1 MCTGKVKEIK
11 MKIYRD
17 NIEIELTADEIEQ
30 AYRQY
35 LYENDKEVL
44 KIKLNEDDEETV
56 EVIAD
61 KNIKYFKFNISITH
75 TPCIRGHRKPTIPEL
90 YRYLKTHM
98 AYAIAYDFS
107 LEDIHDIEEIP
118 KDEAYS
124 RYGMQHIFRF
134 PYIN

>member
-1 MCTGKVKEIK
+1 

-44 KIKLNEDDEETV
+44 KIKLNEDGEETV

-61 KNIKYFKFNISITH
+61 KNIKYFKFNVSIIYTV
-75 TPCIRGHRKPTIPEL
+75 CIRAHRKPTILEL

-98 AYAIAYDFS
+98 ANAMGEDFS
-107 LEDIHDIEEIP
+107 SEDIHSIEEIA

-124 RYGMQHIFRF
+124 RFGMQHIFSL

>member
-1 MCTGKVKEIK
+1 

-56 EVIAD
+56 EAITNR
-61 KNIKYFKFNISITH
+61 KIKYFQFHISITH
-75 TPCIRGHRKPTIPEL
+75 TICVRGHRKPTILEL

-98 AYAIAYDFS
+98 ADAIGVDFS
-107 LEDIHDIEEIP
+107 SEDIHNIDEIA

-124 RYGMQHIFRF
+124 RFGTQHIFSF
-134 PYIN
+134 PCIN

>member
-1 MCTGKVKEIK
+1 
-11 MKIYRD
+11 MKIYRE
-17 NIEIELTADEIEQ
+17 NIEIELTADEIEK

-44 KIKLNEDDEETV
+44 KIKLNEDGEETV

-61 KNIKYFKFNISITH
+61 KNIKYFKFNVNITH
-75 TPCIRGHRKPTIPEL
+75 TICIRAHRKPSGLEL

-98 AYAIAYDFS
+98 ASAIGEDFS
-107 LEDIHDIEEIP
+107 SEDIHSIEEIA

-124 RYGMQHIFRF
+124 RFGMQHIFSL

>member
-1 MCTGKVKEIK
+1 

-61 KNIKYFKFNISITH
+61 KNIKYFKFNVSIIYAI
-75 TPCIRGHRKPTIPEL
+75 CIRGHRKPTIPEL

-98 AYAIAYDFS
+98 ANAIGYDFS
-107 LEDIHDIEEIP
+107 SEDIHNVEEIT

-124 RYGMQHIFRF
+124 RFGMQHIFSF